1 MKKIF
6 TLTAICALLFSASVT
21 AQDFP
26 SDPGTLMV
34 DLELIAADFSS
45 GDTIA
50 NQAPEGSGAYA
61 SGTTLTIT
69 AKTIQGYTFEKWSDE
84 VTDASRQITLTESM
98 SLTALYTHNS
108 YSILFKNDNGET
120 LSEGNYFYGD
130 EVTVPDTPVKD
141 ATDEFTYTFI
151 GWNPQVGPVTGPQT
165 YIAVWDTTTNRYPV
179 TFFDWDGET
188 VLYADTLAYGTMP
201 QYKGQTPTRETT
213 EGTIYT
219 WSGWDPE
226 LHAVTKGENN
236 YTATYTDMLLEFEV
250 TIVYDKD
257 TTIQTIS
264 WGEEI
269 ELNAQD
275 NTDRH
280 FVQWQDGLVENPRNV
295 TIISDTTFV
304 AEYADS
310 YVNVAVAANQW
321 TFFCLPQLMIAD
333 GWNEDMLVT
342 SDLAGVAWGTYN
354 GAVRAEARSGWE
366 TPEMFNALQGYII
379 YSTKAGNL
387 RLNVYAENLMKE
399 AITVPLET
407 YEAEHAQNA
416 NWNFI
421 GNPYNT
427 ELSAAAI
434 TAQGLTDASATI
446 WNGTGY
452 TNELL
457 SSQNLTFQP
466 LQAFFIQTDGEGS
479 LSFSGAQ
486 SPAPART
493 AQVEENSRI
502 DIEATAGGYTDK
514 TRVIFRSNSSL
525 KYEAGRDASKFM
537 TATAP
542 VQMYFL
548 DVDNIQCAQMVRP
561 AGNDAMRLGY
571 MIRTAGEMEI
581 NMPVYAEDYELYD
594 ALTDRSYN
602 LSETVS
608 IYSEAGTYNN
618 RLSLRPIKRVP
629 TAVDNAVAGSTTTKL
644 MLNGQLYIVRDGK
657 MFTVQGTQAK

>member
-201 QYKGQTPTRETT
+201 QYKGETPTRETT
-213 EGTIYT
+213 EGTVYT

-250 TIVYDKD
+250 TQHR
-257 TTIQTIS
+257 QT
-264 WGEEI
+264 
-269 ELNAQD
+269 LR
-275 NTDRH
+275 T
-280 FVQWQDGLVENPRNV
+280 
-295 TIISDTTFV
+295 V
-304 AEYADS
+304 A
-310 YVNVAVAANQW
+310 
-321 TFFCLPQLMIAD
+321 
-333 GWNEDMLVT
+333 
-342 SDLAGVAWGTYN
+342 
-354 GAVRAEARSGWE
+354 RR
-366 TPEMFNALQGYII
+366 
-379 YSTKAGNL
+379 
-387 RLNVYAENLMKE
+387 
-399 AITVPLET
+399 
-407 YEAEHAQNA
+407 
-416 NWNFI
+416 I
-421 GNPYNT
+421 GR
-427 ELSAAAI
+427 E
-434 TAQGLTDASATI
+434 
-446 WNGTGY
+446 
-452 TNELL
+452 
-457 SSQNLTFQP
+457 
-466 LQAFFIQTDGEGS
+466 
-479 LSFSGAQ
+479 
-486 SPAPART
+486 PA
-493 AQVEENSRI
+493 
-502 DIEATAGGYTDK
+502 
-514 TRVIFRSNSSL
+514 
-525 KYEAGRDASKFM
+525 
-537 TATAP
+537 
-542 VQMYFL
+542 
-548 DVDNIQCAQMVRP
+548 
-561 AGNDAMRLGY
+561 
-571 MIRTAGEMEI
+571 
-581 NMPVYAEDYELYD
+581 
-594 ALTDRSYN
+594 
-602 LSETVS
+602 
-608 IYSEAGTYNN
+608 
-618 RLSLRPIKRVP
+618 
-629 TAVDNAVAGSTTTKL
+629 
-644 MLNGQLYIVRDGK
+644 
-657 MFTVQGTQAK
+657 